1 MVKWICCVGFF
12 FIQETKGAATWE
24 KILKEKSSERGL
36 VSEKTACTM
45 RVAEITVVS
54 VRNAASRPCQKPKI
68 GDRNSSIYAYTLKVG
83 LWRRPI

>member
-1 MVKWICCVGFF
+1 
-12 FIQETKGAATWE
+12 
-24 KILKEKSSERGL
+24 L

-83 LWRRPI
+83 LWHRPI